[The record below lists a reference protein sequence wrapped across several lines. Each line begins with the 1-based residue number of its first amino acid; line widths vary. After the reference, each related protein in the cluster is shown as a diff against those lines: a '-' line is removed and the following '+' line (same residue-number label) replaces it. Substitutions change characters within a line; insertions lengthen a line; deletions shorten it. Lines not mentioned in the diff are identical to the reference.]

1 MSSEK
6 EKFDKFLHEEFNLLV
21 NNEYNN
27 VINDI
32 NDEIKNKEELIK
44 DSFDKGKML
53 FSNYREVILY
63 CDVNNCEATEP
74 LDLDYVTMY
83 GILGDAYFRREMYDE
98 AKNAFIKAITLSP
111 SNIILIQRLMN
122 AYVRLEEYDKLEEQL
137 FKSFKYCYTKEML
150 IEQYLLLITLYKYRK
165 DYRACVYIYY
175 LIGAAF
181 KMNDYV
187 ANEITKFQNEVH
199 EEYNVES
206 FSIIMDFIKERNIPS
221 PLDLSNYYY
230 SIYLELAKK
239 EEYRG
244 ALDFLNSSHSLFF
257 NKQNLKDIKKLEKIL
272 KKID

>member
-21 NNEYNN
+21 NNEFNN

-32 NDEIKNKEELIK
+32 NDEIKNNIELIN
-44 DSFDKGKML
+44 DSIDKKKML

-83 GILGDAYFRREMYDE
+83 GILGDAYFRREMYVE

-111 SNIILIQRLMN
+111 SNIVLIQRLLN
-122 AYVRLEEYDKLEEQL
+122 TYLRLEEYDNLNELL

-150 IEQYLLLITLYKYRK
+150 IEHYLLLISLYKKKK
-165 DYRACVYIYY
+165 DYKACNYIYY
-175 LIGAAF
+175 LFGAAF

-187 ANEITKFQNEVH
+187 ANEITKLQKETN
-199 EEYNVES
+199 EEYNVTT
-206 FSIIMDFIKERNIPS
+206 FSVILEFAKERNIPT
-221 PLDLSNYYY
+221 PIDLSDYYY
-230 SIYLELAKK
+230 SIYLELVKK
-239 EEYRG
+239 EEYMG
-244 ALDFLNSSHSLFF
+244 ALDFINSSNSLYF
-257 NKQNLKDIKKLEKIL
+257 NKKNIKDIKKLEKIV
-272 KKID
+272 KK

>member
-32 NDEIKNKEELIK
+32 NDEIKIQEELIN
-44 DSFDKGKML
+44 DSFNKKKML

-83 GILGDAYFRREMYDE
+83 GLLGDAYFRREMFIE

-111 SNIILIQRLMN
+111 SNIVLIQRLLN
-122 AYVRLEEYDKLEEQL
+122 TYYRLEEFDNLKELL
-137 FKSFKYCYTKEML
+137 FKSFKYCYTKEIL
-150 IEQYLLLITLYKYRK
+150 IEHYLLLISLYKKEK
-165 DYRACVYIYY
+165 DYKACAYIYY
-175 LIGAAF
+175 LFGAAF

-187 ANEITKFQNEVH
+187 ASEITKLQNEVNM
-199 EEYNVES
+199 EFNVTS
-206 FSIIMDFIKERNIPS
+206 FTTILEFAKERNILT
-221 PLDLSNYYY
+221 PLDLADYYY
-230 SIYLELAKK
+230 SIYVELVKK
-239 EEYRG
+239 EEYMG
-244 ALDFLNSSHSLFF
+244 ALDFINSSNSLYF
-257 NKQNLKDIKKLEKIL
+257 NKKNLKDIKKLEKIV